1 MTTWVCGE
9 DRFHARLVGIIMS
22 AIRNL
27 AISIY
32 RKAAYPFMTHA
43 WTDISNWPDFG
54 LSLLLK

>member
-9 DRFHARLVGIIMS
+9 DRVYARLVGVIMS

-32 RKAAYPFMTHA
+32 HKAAFPFMINA
-43 WTDISNWPDFG
+43 WTDISNWPDLG